1 MSNFR
6 RYVTSTYDAADHWH
20 RERSPAVTRTRVV
33 KGHSVNLES
42 SPHSSVKVKMS
53 PVPQPTIK
61 TNENPDLQAARES
74 MNSVGGSSNRGSRPT
89 KDFNASTQGS
99 SKRVRVSKSA
109 EDTMTTLARDIRP
122 TYVYANNPEISSL
135 ILCSISYKAKLVSP
149 ASFMASVRDRSTSQS
164 TSSSSAQQPPYMDEV
179 VSQAA
184 SSKTKVSA
192 VAPLK
197 EKPISVGKPSTPVAD
212 VAKPRNVTQ
221 TPGPDLM
228 DLDLGKEA
236 TIQPVLNFTRPQ
248 EETAPQATAAAK
260 SDTPVTDLAMHIR
273 ALEAAG
279 LSMEQLDMLR
289 ALENVVKPKT
299 EVEPTKSTSIT
310 AHNKPSHSG
319 KYTAAELVSLR
330 PTASATSTS
339 KVVFTSPTPKS
350 MQQVKPFAVGVTELL
365 PSNPRETR
373 RSLALQLAE
382 RRETLIGEH
391 VHRSRFQTHGPLV
404 EGFKKL
410 TISDDVLSD
419 ATVSHPESISSD
431 VAPKEPPKVLEVFE
445 YTKDNPFGP
454 AKKKA
459 GLSLPPHL
467 RDQKPAADPGA
478 AVRAQYGLADVP
490 ASVSNDLQPKLPT
503 AKAGTPSL
511 PLPLRSESP
520 SDIGA
525 TARAQYG
532 GGVVPARTSKVQ
544 PRAHVLIESIKPS
557 LPAHLRG
564 QTANDTAAAMATT
577 ARANNGDVLAPIHNN
592 GQLRSPTFTG
602 VTTSTTAASQAT
614 TRASRF
620 NQLGFLGL
628 AARAREAQKADQDP
642 LKIAASKGF

>member
-1 MSNFR
+1 M
-6 RYVTSTYDAADHWH
+6 STYDAADHWR

-42 SPHSSVKVKMS
+42 PPHSNVKVKMS
-53 PVPQPTIK
+53 PSPQPTIK
-61 TNENPDLQAARES
+61 TKESPDLQAAREF
-74 MNSVGGSSNRGSRPT
+74 MNCVGGSSNRCSRPT
-89 KDFNASTQGS
+89 KDFNASTQRS
-99 SKRVRVSKSA
+99 SKRVRVPKPA
-109 EDTMTTLARDIRP
+109 EDTMTTPARDTRP

-135 ILCSISYKAKLVSP
+135 IFCSSSYEAKLVSP

-164 TSSSSAQQPPYMDEV
+164 TSSSLAQQQAGHKIAPSMDQV
-179 VSQAA
+179 ASQAA
-184 SSKTKVSA
+184 FSKTEVSA
-192 VAPLK
+192 VAPPK

-212 VAKPRNVTQ
+212 VAKPKNVTQ
-221 TPGPDLM
+221 TTGPDLM

-248 EETAPQATAAAK
+248 EETAPQATVVAEL
-260 SDTPVTDLAMHIR
+260 DTVTDIAMHIR

-279 LSMEQLDMLR
+279 LLSKEQLDMLR
-289 ALENVVKPKT
+289 ARENARDAKKPDVTAEPKT
-299 EVEPTKSTSIT
+299 EVEPAKSTSTT

-330 PTASATSTS
+330 PTASATSTP
-339 KVVFTSPTPKS
+339 KVAVTSPTPEG
-350 MQQVKPFAVGVTELL
+350 MQQVNPFAVGVTELL
-365 PSNPRETR
+365 PSNPREAR
-373 RSLALQLAE
+373 CSLALQLAE
-382 RRETLIGEH
+382 QRETLIGEH
-391 VHRSRFQTHGPLV
+391 VHRSRFQTHGSLV

-410 TISDDVLSD
+410 TISDDVPSD
-419 ATVSHPESISSD
+419 ATASHPESISPD
-431 VAPKEPPKVLEVFE
+431 VAPEEPLKVPEVFE
-445 YTKDNPFGP
+445 YAKDNPFGP

-503 AKAGTPSL
+503 AKAATPSL
-511 PLPLRSESP
+511 PPPLPSESP
-520 SDIGA
+520 SDACA

-532 GGVVPARTSKVQ
+532 GGVVPARASKVQ
-544 PRAHVLIESIKPS
+544 PQAHVLIESTKPS

-577 ARANNGDVLAPIHNN
+577 ARANNGDVPAPIHNN

-614 TRASRF
+614 ARASRF
-620 NQLGFLGL
+620 NQSGFLGL
-628 AARAREAQKADQDP
+628 AARAREAQRP
-642 LKIAASKGF
+642 TRIY

>member
-1 MSNFR
+1 
-6 RYVTSTYDAADHWH
+6 
-20 RERSPAVTRTRVV
+20 
-33 KGHSVNLES
+33 
-42 SPHSSVKVKMS
+42 
-53 PVPQPTIK
+53 
-61 TNENPDLQAARES
+61 
-74 MNSVGGSSNRGSRPT
+74 
-89 KDFNASTQGS
+89 
-99 SKRVRVSKSA
+99 
-109 EDTMTTLARDIRP
+109 MTTLARDIRP

-149 ASFMASVRDRSTSQS
+149 ASFIASVRDRSTPQS
-164 TSSSSAQQPPYMDEV
+164 TSSSSAQQQAGHKSAPYMDEV

-184 SSKTKVSA
+184 SSKTNFSA

-197 EKPISVGKPSTPVAD
+197 EKPISVRKPSTPVAD
-212 VAKPRNVTQ
+212 VAKPKNVTQ
-221 TPGPDLM
+221 NPGPDLI

-248 EETAPQATAAAK
+248 EETAPQATAAAE

-279 LSMEQLDMLR
+279 LLSMEQLDMLR

-299 EVEPTKSTSIT
+299 EVEPTESTSIT

-339 KVVFTSPTPKS
+339 KLAFTSPTPKS

-382 RRETLIGEH
+382 QRETLIGEH
-391 VHRSRFQTHGPLV
+391 VHRSRFQTHGSLV

-445 YTKDNPFGP
+445 YTKDSPFGP

-520 SDIGA
+520 SDNGA
-525 TARAQYG
+525 TARTQYG
-532 GGVVPARTSKVQ
+532 GGVIPARTSKVQ

-577 ARANNGDVLAPIHNN
+577 GRANNGDVLAPIHNN

-614 TRASRF
+614 ARASRF